1 MFDVE
6 TQKNFRPGYSL
17 ITRAVTYCARMI
29 SDQINTEFTTENY
42 DGLKKVYSIWIC
54 FNPPKY
60 IGNTITKFYLTQENI
75 IGDIYCD
82 RSEYDKLEIIMISL
96 DEELDQRDNELIKML
111 NTLFSSKKSKEDIE
125 SSLRNDFGINLDSSE
140 RKEFDQMCNLSG
152 MIKERGIQ
160 EGIKQGLTEGVKKEK
175 IRTVKR
181 LINLDYSDDVIVD
194 VTGVSIDVVME
205 IRNQIEKDGND
216 DASSIMKLF

>member
-1 MFDVE
+1 
-6 TQKNFRPGYSL
+6 
-17 ITRAVTYCARMI
+17 
-29 SDQINTEFTTENY
+29 
-42 DGLKKVYSIWIC
+42 
-54 FNPPKY
+54 
-60 IGNTITKFYLTQENI
+60 
-75 IGDIYCD
+75 
-82 RSEYDKLEIIMISL
+82 MISL

-175 IRTVKR
+175 
-181 LINLDYSDDVIVD
+181 
-194 VTGVSIDVVME
+194 
-205 IRNQIEKDGND
+205 
-216 DASSIMKLF
+216 